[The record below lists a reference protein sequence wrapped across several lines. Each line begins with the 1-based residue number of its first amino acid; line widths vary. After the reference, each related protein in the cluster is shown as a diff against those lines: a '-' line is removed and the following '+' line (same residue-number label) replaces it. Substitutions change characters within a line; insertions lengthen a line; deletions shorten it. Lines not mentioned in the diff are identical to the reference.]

1 MKIETAINF
10 MLYTL
15 MEVTLNDL
23 DKKGNPV
30 GERYYIE
37 KAVRRAYRDASSH
50 VLSIK
55 EGKNDPKKNPYIKN
69 NAISDV
75 VDAVTDI
82 SNYNDYECW
91 HKHVCKDILTEGIYK
106 EGKVDYKGNDRE
118 FAYGIAQKFVNMT
131 IKYLVVLYTVM
142 KAVDTDRVNRNYI
155 EFYEKNLKK
164 YEQDFHVPI
173 DGYILEG
180 VWNPDENHE
189 FNLDDK
195 EKIIECV
202 ITEGKKYSGKFSSD
216 KVKAWSKWG
225 EHNYESFQKELDK
238 IIKKVGE
245 PPLDWESETWIKIA
259 KSRKEK

>member
-23 DKKGNPV
+23 DKDGNPV
-30 GERYYIE
+30 KYYIE

-50 VLSIK
+50 VLSIE
-55 EGKNDPKKNPYIKN
+55 EGKNDSKKNPFIKET
-69 NAISDV
+69 AISKV
-75 VDAVTDI
+75 VDEVQNI
-82 SNYNDYECW
+82 SGDYECW
-91 HKHVCKDILTEGIYK
+91 HKHVCKDILMGEIYQDK
-106 EGKVDYKGNDRE
+106 NVDYKEEDRR
-118 FAYGIAQKFVNMT
+118 FSYGIAQKFVNMT

-142 KAVDTDRVNRNYI
+142 KAMDTDKVNRDYI
-155 EFYEKNLKK
+155 KFYEENLKK
-164 YEQDFHVPI
+164 YEQNFHVPI

-189 FNLDDK
+189 FNSDDK
-195 EKIIECV
+195 AKILECV

-216 KVKAWSKWG
+216 KVKAWSKWDDKN
-225 EHNYESFQKELDK
+225 NYEPFQTELMDK
-238 IIKKVGE
+238 IKKVDE
-245 PPLDWESETWIKIA
+245 NPLDWESETWIKIA